1 MKIYEKKAPKTT
13 VTIDRYELEKC
24 GENIFFIINILNK
37 RADKINNMIKTELD
51 KNLEKFN
58 FFEKINDLF
67 EKKEIIEI
75 SKFFEKLP
83 KPTSIAIQEFLDG
96 ELLYYKNQ

>member
-1 MKIYEKKAPKTT
+1 MKIYEKNAPITT
-13 VTIDRYELEKC
+13 VTIDRYQLEKC

-37 RADKINNMIKTELD
+37 RADQINYLLKTELD
-51 KNLEKFN
+51 KKLEKFN
-58 FFEKINDLF
+58 IENLY
-67 EKKEIIEI
+67 ENKEIIEI

-96 ELLYYKNQ
+96 ELLINNM

>member
-1 MKIYEKKAPKTT
+1 
-13 VTIDRYELEKC
+13 
-24 GENIFFIINILNK
+24 
-37 RADKINNMIKTELD
+37 INNLIKTELD
-51 KNLEKFN
+51 KNLEKLN

-96 ELLYYKNQ
+96 ELLYYTNDM

>member
-1 MKIYEKKAPKTT
+1 MKIYEKNAPITT
-13 VTIDRYELEKC
+13 VTIDRYQLEKC

-37 RADKINNMIKTELD
+37 RADQINYLIKTELD
-51 KNLEKFN
+51 KKLEKFN
-58 FFEKINDLF
+58 IENLY
-67 EKKEIIEI
+67 ENKEIIEI

-96 ELLYYKNQ
+96 ELFYK